1 MFEHDD
7 LIEQVARE
15 LRRPVRVDPDLDAR
29 VMTAVAAEVPPGR
42 SPLVTAWEW
51 LRRPR
56 TVQLSPLGGLVA
68 AAIVAVALLVWRPG
82 SGARPTASSAATDVR
97 FVYVDRGAESVVLV
111 GDFNDWN
118 AGATP
123 LRRTGDGV
131 WTALVPLSPGRYRY
145 AFMVDG
151 TRWTPDPAAPR
162 AGGDDFG
169 TPNSVVTVPGAS

>member
-1 MFEHDD
+1 VSEHDD
-7 LIEQVARE
+7 VIERVARE
-15 LRRPVRVDPDLDAR
+15 LRQPVRVDPDLDAR
-29 VMTAVAAEVPPGR
+29 VMTAVAAETPPGR
-42 SPLVTAWEW
+42 SAVGTAWEW

-56 TVQLSPLGGLVA
+56 TVRLSPLGGLA
-68 AAIVAVALLVWRPG
+68 AAAAVGTALLVSRPG
-82 SGARPTASSAATDVR
+82 SEAPRSALRAATEVR
-97 FVYVDRGAESVVLV
+97 FVYVDSRAEAVVLV

-118 AGATP
+118 AGVTP

-151 TRWTPDPAAPR
+151 TRWTTDPTAPR